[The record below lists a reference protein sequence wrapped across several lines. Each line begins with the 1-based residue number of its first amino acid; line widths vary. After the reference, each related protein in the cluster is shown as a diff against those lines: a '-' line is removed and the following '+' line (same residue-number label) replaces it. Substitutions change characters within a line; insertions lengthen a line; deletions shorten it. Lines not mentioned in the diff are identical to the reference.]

1 MPLLWP
7 PRVRLCLLFSDWK
20 NTARLNR
27 NESDWLRC
35 DSTPVSAKCASFSR
49 WACRKRRRKFAVHAG
64 GSGNYG
70 GETRNVLIVSVLLP
84 IAIDLA
90 LRSNM
95 QRRVDVLWMGQAPVL
110 LRMAN
115 APKAFM
121 RDAEVE
127 DQAAS
132 LVAEVILDLHV
143 AAPFACAGCNAVC
156 PAVRKRGQRADT
168 IQSCSLVALAPEW
181 PVHVTMWSP

>member
-1 MPLLWP
+1 MLLLWP

-49 WACRKRRRKFAVHAG
+49 WACRKKRRKFAVHAG

-84 IAIDLA
+84 IPIDLA
-90 LRSNM
+90 LHSNM
-95 QRRVDVLWMGQAPVL
+95 QVCVCVFYYRG
-110 LRMAN
+110 
-115 APKAFM
+115 
-121 RDAEVE
+121 
-127 DQAAS
+127 AS
-132 LVAEVILDLHV
+132 ML
-143 AAPFACAGCNAVC
+143 
-156 PAVRKRGQRADT
+156 
-168 IQSCSLVALAPEW
+168 
-181 PVHVTMWSP
+181 